1 MTAYKGHSML
11 DLHGHVTHPN
21 DLLLLGAHK
30 KCMRCENSEVYLAV
44 QHGKNGSYKN
54 IFAS

>member
-1 MTAYKGHSML
+1 MTAYKGHSMV
-11 DLHGHVTHPN
+11 DLHGHVAHPN

-44 QHGKNGSYKN
+44 QHGKNGSCKN